1 MSFQILEFRKKKK
14 KTHGINTPR
23 KMKKKHITLKR
34 QKDEKDLKIIQR
46 NTSQKILPQVQL
58 THLYVV

>member
-1 MSFQILEFRKKKK
+1 
-14 KTHGINTPR
+14 
-23 KMKKKHITLKR
+23 MKKKHITLKR
-34 QKDEKDLKIIQR
+34 QKEEKDLKIIHR